1 MRLFFLQSSSPPQ
14 VPLLSEHAVQGL
26 LLSPNGFQVDQLF
39 KCDVFVFQQQE
50 Q

>member
-14 VPLLSEHAVQGL
+14 VPLLSEHAVRGL